1 MTTKEL
7 DLIKKVRTNVNQG
20 AFNPIE
26 LNAAYALLSSNEAPQ
41 RIKMQTIERFMV
53 FNYEEELLNVK
64 SEKIDV
70 KIPTISTGN
79 PEDYSHQESQ
89 TIDPKEDIQGFITAD
104 EQEVLRSEESG
115 TELVIDRRK
124 RSPNGQH
131 QPRKK

>member
-7 DLIKKVRTNVNQG
+7 DLIKKVRTNVNNG

-26 LNAAYALLSSNEAPQ
+26 LNAAYALLSSNEALQ

-64 SEKIDV
+64 SAKIDV

-89 TIDPKEDIQGFITAD
+89 APIDTKEDIQGFITAD

-115 TELVIDRRK
+115 TELVIEHTKRK
-124 RSPNGQH
+124 RSPN
-131 QPRKK
+131 KK